1 MCPIVSRIVCLFV
14 ILALLTVATPL
25 PAEPN
30 ARGIELRHRL
40 DEIVKFEGIDDSR
53 ATLTDALDQISKR
66 YNLTF
71 YVNEDAF
78 TQAGLKDSAGKVE
91 IAHTLSIPP
100 MQTKLGTVL
109 HRVLK
114 RVPHSAT
121 FFIRGDEI
129 EITTTEAIRKEFFA
143 DRPTMPGP
151 LPPLVSGE
159 FDKTT
164 TLETALKQLNRYGN
178 VVLDARANKQ
188 SQATVTAD
196 LANVPLDTAVRMFAD
211 MAGLKVV
218 QLDNSLYVTS
228 KENAKVLLKEQEKQK
243 RERERQDKKK
253 AKKEEENRHQSLP
266 RGRKYRDEHRRF

>member
-1 MCPIVSRIVCLFV
+1 MCPIASRKVCLFV
-14 ILALLTVATPL
+14 VLALLTAATSL
-25 PAEPN
+25 PAEQN
-30 ARGIELRHRL
+30 ARGRELRHRL

-53 ATLTDALDQISKR
+53 ATLTDFLDQLSKR
-66 YNLTF
+66 FNLTF

-91 IAHTLSIPP
+91 IGQPPIPP
-100 MQTKLGTVL
+100 MQTKLHTVL
-109 HRVLK
+109 HRALK
-114 RVPHSAT
+114 HVPHSAT
-121 FFIRGDEI
+121 FFIRGDAI
-129 EITTTEAIRKEFFA
+129 EITTTEAVRKEFFA

-164 TLETALKQLNRYGN
+164 TLETALKELNRYGN
-178 VVLDARANKQ
+178 VVLDARANKEG
-188 SQATVTAD
+188 QATVTAD

-218 QLDNSLYVTS
+218 KLDNSLYVT
-228 KENAKVLLKEQEKQK
+228 KKDNMKVLLKEQEKQK

-253 AKKEEENRHQSLP
+253 AKKEEAKP
-266 RGRKYRDEHRRF
+266 